1 MPRSAGNFFL
11 IIKDPRV
18 CGGQR
23 CRVSQGLV
31 GVEEREREIS
41 YGETARTRRTSRHLT
56 RELACSSIPRNLEV
70 LNFSIVGIESRR
82 SIHTSLRYLPAGV
95 KDIDPIHSRIARRRN
110 TSRENS
116 EYRRLE
122 GWGSLWKHRISFFPF
137 PGE

>member
-31 GVEEREREIS
+31 RVEEREREREIS

-82 SIHTSLRYLPAGV
+82 SIHTSLRYTSLRGSKTSIRSTLV
-95 KDIDPIHSRIARRRN
+95 SRDDEIHLEKIAN
-110 TSRENS
+110 IV
-116 EYRRLE
+116 
-122 GWGSLWKHRISFFPF
+122 G
-137 PGE
+137 

>member
-23 CRVSQGLV
+23 CCRVSQGLV
-31 GVEEREREIS
+31 GVEEREREREIS

-70 LNFSIVGIESRR
+70 LNFSIVGIEFDSY
-82 SIHTSLRYLPAGV
+82 ILPAGV
-95 KDIDPIHSRIARRRN
+95 KDIDPIHSRVARYDEIHLEKIAN
-110 TSRENS
+110 IA
-116 EYRRLE
+116 
-122 GWGSLWKHRISFFPF
+122 G
-137 PGE
+137 